1 MWLICKPLTGQQ
13 TNSQTRQ
20 TQTLNVNEVILI
32 IWTWGQKCTRSQVSA
47 VVHFHMI
54 YSFGKVVDVY
64 YPRLVGGDTGR
75 TKKKVKSR
83 VKSRL
88 FSQLLVYY
96 GCFLSG
102 MWENICSSVRYSL
115 FFFFFNLYLSREGL
129 LRTQTL
135 FSAWTEIHAAVNVPL
150 SSQPGSKSVSDIYFC
165 VIFLIITFKWL
176 FMQMHNG
183 SQSLF
188 LLQYYIYTVGR
199 PLI

>member
-1 MWLICKPLTGQQ
+1 MHSEPGVCRGAFPHDLF
-13 TNSQTRQ
+13 
-20 TQTLNVNEVILI
+20 
-32 IWTWGQKCTRSQVSA
+32 IWKGCGCLLSPA
-47 VVHFHMI
+47 
-54 YSFGKVVDVY
+54 
-64 YPRLVGGDTGR
+64 GR
-75 TKKKVKSR
+75 RRHRTDEKKVKSR

-115 FFFFFNLYLSREGL
+115 LFFLNLYLSREGL

-165 VIFLIITFKWL
+165 VIFFNHY
-176 FMQMHNG
+176 F
-183 SQSLF
+183 
-188 LLQYYIYTVGR
+188 
-199 PLI
+199 

>member
-1 MWLICKPLTGQQ
+1 MW
-13 TNSQTRQ
+13 
-20 TQTLNVNEVILI
+20 
-32 IWTWGQKCTRSQVSA
+32 TRSSWLSEHGGKSA
-47 VVHFHMI
+47 LGARCLPWCISTWFIHLERLWMSIIPGWSEETQDGRKKSQKPCEV
-54 YSFGKVVDVY
+54 KVVFTA
-64 YPRLVGGDTGR
+64 PG
-75 TKKKVKSR
+75 
-83 VKSRL
+83 
-88 FSQLLVYY
+88 LLWM
-96 GCFLSG
+96 F
-102 MWENICSSVRYSL
+102 SVRDVGEHLQLCSVFSLL
-115 FFFFFNLYLSREGL
+115 FFLNLYLSREGL

>member
-1 MWLICKPLTGQQ
+1 MW
-13 TNSQTRQ
+13 
-20 TQTLNVNEVILI
+20 
-32 IWTWGQKCTRSQVSA
+32 TRSSWLSEHGGKSA
-47 VVHFHMI
+47 LGARCLPWCISTWFIHLERLWMSIIPGWSEETQDGRKRKSKAVWSQGCFHSSWFTM
-54 YSFGKVVDVY
+54 DVFCQ
-64 YPRLVGGDTGR
+64 GCGR
-75 TKKKVKSR
+75 TSAA
-83 VKSRL
+83 L
-88 FSQLLVYY
+88 F
-96 GCFLSG
+96 G
-102 MWENICSSVRYSL
+102 IL
-115 FFFFFNLYLSREGL
+115 FFFFLNLYLSREGL